1 MHLLHRQEK
10 DEKPMKDLVM
20 GVPSKAKKKHQH
32 KQILWWPYLTVVMCE
47 QYKSISR
54 SKFAKWLK
62 IVFLKHWT
70 WRSTPMIDGLFRME
84 NLATIMVSIPSRSP
98 DSNCIEKFFSPG
110 RKCTCW
116 GYQKQ
121 KHHKKDILRKSN
133 KSLKY
138 HC

>member
-54 SKFAKWLK
+54 SKFAKWWK

-98 DSNCIEKFFSPG
+98 DSNCIEKFFHLVENAPVEDTKNKNITKKTFYESPT
-110 RKCTCW
+110 RA
-116 GYQKQ
+116 
-121 KHHKKDILRKSN
+121 
-133 KSLKY
+133 
-138 HC
+138 